1 MKRAL
6 GFAIVMIA
14 FVAWV
19 VVLGA
24 AGDAD
29 AKGGGHGGGGHYISG
44 GGHHGGGYY
53 GGGYYGGGYYRG
65 GYYDGG
71 GTVVIDDDD
80 PYVDNPCVWT
90 GYEWRCYD

>member
-6 GFAIVMIA
+6 GFATVMIA

-19 VVLGA
+19 MVLGA
-24 AGDAD
+24 ACDAD

-53 GGGYYGGGYYRG
+53 GGGYYGS
-65 GYYDGG
+65 G

-80 PYVDNPCVWT
+80 PYVNNPLCVD
-90 GYEWRCYD
+90 RL